1 MKKILKR
8 LLLALGVL
16 LLLFIGT
23 AFAIPYFFKDQILAK
38 AKEAINANLNAKV
51 NFSDANLSMWRTFP
65 NLGLSMDSFTMEGID
80 AFAGVKLADIK
91 KMTLTLDFW
100 SVWNGMD
107 PIKITSVTVDEPKIH
122 VLVTKE
128 GLANYNVAKPTDD
141 TTTTETT
148 DFKIDLE
155 DYRINNGSLIYDDA
169 SMGAYVAAKGLNHS
183 GSGDLTAM
191 IYDLDTQ
198 TEIDSLTVT
207 YGGMS
212 YLSNA
217 KTALDAI
224 FQVDQNQSKY
234 TLKDN
239 DLLVNALRLQAD
251 GWVQLPDEDN
261 VRMDLSF
268 NAPENDFRNLFSII
282 PGAYLKGYEQVK
294 VDGKFALNGEVKG
307 TYNAVTEQM
316 PAFKINIGVD
326 NGRVK
331 YPDLP
336 LSIANINAKGSIASP
351 GSDLDQMVIDFSKFA
366 LKIGSNPIDSRFIL
380 KTPMS
385 DPDVD
390 AKVKGI
396 LNLAELSK
404 AFPME
409 GLEDL
414 RGKITADVVMRARQ
428 SQVEKQQYESVDMRG
443 NARVEGMAYRGA
455 GLPVVNIQDAQ
466 MTFSPQF
473 VDLSRFVGKWGKSD
487 IQASGRINNILAY
500 FSPSKTMTGNINA
513 RSHYFDANEWMPA
526 EESSSTVTAASLSG
540 PGTSTAS
547 TEIFDRFDFG
557 IDAQVDK
564 LVYDKYTL
572 LNSVAKGQISP
583 NRMNISSAATQIK
596 DSDIAVNGTITNVF
610 DYLFKG
616 GTLGGNINLNS
627 NKLDLN
633 QFMTEFTGTP
643 SSAPVA
649 EAPAEEY
656 GVILVPDNIDININA
671 NAGQVQYTNMTLEN
685 IKGSLAVAD
694 KAVELHDITATTLG
708 GTIGFEGLYDTKNE
722 KNPLYNMR
730 LGMSKMDFQK
740 TFKTFNSFRILAP
753 IGAFINGVFN
763 TNLVLKGNLKDNMMP
778 DLTTVDAKGFLETVN
793 GVVKGFKPL
802 DAIGQALDIAEIKK
816 DLFLNTKNWVVIRE
830 GGIDVSAFDVKVKD
844 IQMTIAGRH
853 TISQDIDYTV
863 KLKIPKKYLDQNP
876 AGKLAAAGWKQLK
889 QQASKIGV
897 QMQESEFVNVLV
909 NLTGNVTNPKTQFNL
924 LASDG
929 KTVAT
934 DAVKNA
940 VNEELDAQKKKLEE
954 EGKKKLAEA
963 EAKGKELASKAADSL
978 RNAAQREIDKK
989 KAELEAK
996 AREKIGKE
1004 LGGKVA
1010 DTLGKKAQEKLG
1022 GVIDK
1027 GKTQQEVDK
1036 VKNELEK
1043 FNPFKKKKPAADTTG
1058 VKKN

>member
-23 AFAIPYFFKDQILAK
+23 ALAIPYFFKDEILAK
-38 AKEAINANLNAKV
+38 AKEAANANLNAKV
-51 NFSDANLSMWRTFP
+51 DFSDANLSMLSTFP
-65 NLGLSMDSFTMEGID
+65 NLGLSVDNFTLEGID
-80 AFAGVKLADIK
+80 TFAGVKLADIK
-91 KMTLTLDFW
+91 KMTLVLDFW

-107 PIKITSVTVDEPKIH
+107 PIQIKSVNVDQAKIH

-128 GLANYNVAKPTDD
+128 GAANYNVAKPSDD

-155 DYRINNGSLIYDDA
+155 DYRISNSSLIYDDA
-169 SMGAYVAAKGLNHS
+169 SVGAYVAAKGINHN

-191 IYDLDTQ
+191 IYDLDTE
-198 TEIDSLTVT
+198 TDIDSLTVT
-207 YGGMS
+207 YGGIS

-224 FQVDQNQSKY
+224 FNIDQNTSKY

-239 DLLVNALRLQAD
+239 DLLVNALHLQAD
-251 GWVQLPDEDN
+251 GWVQLPNADD
-261 VRMDLSF
+261 VLMDLKF

-282 PGAYLKGYEQVK
+282 PGAYLAGYEKVK

-307 TYNAVTEQM
+307 TYNAATEQM
-316 PAFKINIGVD
+316 PAFKINLGVD

-351 GSDLDQMVIDFSKFA
+351 GSDLDKMLIDFSKFA
-366 LKIGSNPIDSRFIL
+366 LKIGSNPIDSRFVL

-385 DPDVD
+385 DPDID
-390 AKVKGI
+390 AKVKGV
-396 LNLAELSK
+396 LNLGELAK

-428 SQVEKQQYESVDMRG
+428 SQIEKQQYESVDMRG
-443 NARVEGMAYRGA
+443 NARVEGMAYQGA
-455 GLPVVNIQDAQ
+455 GLPMVTIQDAQ
-466 MTFSPQF
+466 MSFSPQF
-473 VDLSRFVGKWGKSD
+473 VDLARFVGKLGKSD
-487 IQASGRINNILAY
+487 IQASGRVNNILAY
-500 FSPSKTMTGNINA
+500 FSPNKTMTGNLTA
-513 RSHYFDANEWMPA
+513 RSHYFDANEWIPA
-526 EESSSTVTAASLSG
+526 EESSSTPTAASLSG
-540 PGTSTAS
+540 TGTTMAS
-547 TEIFDRFDFG
+547 AEIFDRFDFG
-557 IDAQVDK
+557 IDGQVDK

-572 LNSVAKGQISP
+572 LNTVAKGQISP
-583 NRMNISSAATQIK
+583 NRMNISSAATQID

-616 GTLGGNINLNS
+616 GTLGGEVNLS
-627 NKLDLN
+627 SKKLNLN
-633 QFMTEFTGTP
+633 QFMTDFAGAP
-643 SSAPVA
+643 STAPAA

-656 GVILVPDNIDININA
+656 GVILVPDNIKVNVNA
-671 NAGQVQYTNMTLEN
+671 NVGQVQYTNMTLDN
-685 IKGSLAVAD
+685 IKGHLEVAD
-694 KAVELHDITATTLG
+694 KAVELHDVSANTLG
-708 GTIGFEGLYDTKNE
+708 GTMGFAGLYDTKNE
-722 KNPLYNMR
+722 KNPLFNMR
-730 LGMSKMDFQK
+730 LDMSKMDFQK

-753 IGAFINGVFN
+753 IGAFINGIFN
-763 TNLVLKGNLKDNMMP
+763 TSLVLKGNLKDNMMP
-778 DLTTVDAKGFLETVN
+778 DLATVDAKGFLETVN

-802 DAIGQALDIAEIKK
+802 EALGQALDIAEIKK
-816 DLFLNTKNWVVIRE
+816 DLTLNTKNWVVIRD
-830 GGIDVSAFDVKVKD
+830 GGIDVNAFDVKVKD

-853 TISQDIDYTV
+853 TINQDIDYTV
-863 KLKIPKKYLDQNP
+863 KLKVPKKYLEQNP
-876 AGKLAAAGWKQLK
+876 AGKLAATGWKQLK
-889 QQASKIGV
+889 QQASKVGLTL
-897 QMQESEFVNVLV
+897 QESEFVNVLV
-909 NLTGNVTNPKTQFNL
+909 NLTGNVTSPKTQFNL
-924 LASDG
+924 LAPDG
-929 KTVAT
+929 QTVAT

-940 VNEELDAQKKKLEE
+940 VDAELDAQKKKLEE
-954 EGKKKLAEA
+954 EAKKKMAEA
-963 EAKGKELASKAADSL
+963 EAKAKDLAGKAADSI
-978 RNAAQREIDKK
+978 RNAAQREIEKK

-996 AREKIGKE
+996 AKEKIAKE
-1004 LGGKVA
+1004 IGGKVA

-1022 GVIDK
+1022 NVLDK
-1027 GKTQQEVDK
+1027 GKTQEEVDK

-1043 FNPFKKKKPAADTTG
+1043 FNPFKKKKPTTDTTG